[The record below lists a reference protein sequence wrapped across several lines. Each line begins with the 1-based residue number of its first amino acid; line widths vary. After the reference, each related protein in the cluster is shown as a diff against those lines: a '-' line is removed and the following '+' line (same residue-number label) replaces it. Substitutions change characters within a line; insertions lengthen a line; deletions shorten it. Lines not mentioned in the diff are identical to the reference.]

1 MSFCYF
7 DVTVGGKPLAER
19 IVMKL
24 YDDITPKTCKNF
36 RALCTGSEG
45 NVPGTETKLSYKG
58 SIFHR
63 VIKSFMIQGGDFTNF
78 NGTGG
83 VSIYSEMF
91 EDENFDKA
99 CDRTGL
105 LCMANRGPNTNGSQF
120 FITTTPNS
128 HHLTGKHVVF
138 GEVVSGM
145 NSVRAI
151 ENTQT
156 GEGDLP
162 VRRVEIADCGA
173 LESFEPSV
181 PADGD
186 ATPDYPED
194 LPEQESKD
202 DDAKIKIAESVRQIG
217 NKAFGAGDFQK
228 AIDKYEKALRYLKT
242 VVTTSANSK
251 DITDKKVACFSNS
264 ALCFL
269 KLKQFQEAQI
279 AAGQAVILDNNNTKA
294 IFRRG
299 QASAGLGTW
308 DVAEKDFR
316 EVLRLD
322 PGNNDAKN
330 QLQVAV
336 EKQKAAKEKLAKN
349 LRKMFE

>member
-36 RALCTGSEG
+36 RSLCTGSEG
-45 NVPGTETKLSYKG
+45 CIPGTETKMCYKG

-63 VIKSFMIQGGDFTNF
+63 VIKSFMIQGGDYTNF

-83 VSIYSEMF
+83 RSIFETEMF

-105 LCMANRGPNTNGSQF
+105 LCMANRGKGTNGSQF

-138 GEVVSGM
+138 GEVVAGM

-156 GEGDLP
+156 GENDIP
-162 VRRVEIADCGA
+162 VKRVEIADCGA
-173 LESFEPSV
+173 LETFEPSSV
-181 PADGD
+181 VAADGD
-186 ATPDYPED
+186 NTPDYPED
-194 LPEQESKD
+194 LPEKEAKN
-202 DDAKIKIAESVRQIG
+202 DDAKIKIAESVRQLEI
-217 NKAFGAGDFQK
+217 K
-228 AIDKYEKALRYLKT
+228 LLVLVSLKRPL
-242 VVTTSANSK
+242 TSTK
-251 DITDKKVACFSNS
+251 RLF
-264 ALCFL
+264 
-269 KLKQFQEAQI
+269 
-279 AAGQAVILDNNNTKA
+279 VI
-294 IFRRG
+294 
-299 QASAGLGTW
+299 
-308 DVAEKDFR
+308 
-316 EVLRLD
+316 
-322 PGNNDAKN
+322 
-330 QLQVAV
+330 
-336 EKQKAAKEKLAKN
+336 
-349 LRKMFE
+349 